1 MYEEYVS
8 FLVLLRFFLSP
19 DGAAVFFPASFFSA
33 GAFPPAGALPP
44 VEGFFSA
51 ALGGISGWT
60 VRLIWKKESDFQSED
75 IKLLEADAQDN
86 SDV

>member
-19 DGAAVFFPASFFSA
+19 DGAAVFLPASFFSA
-33 GAFPPAGALPP
+33 GALPAGALPP

-51 ALGGISGWT
+51 ALGAISTISQNLVSGRESSEEVIWRNVSRWSK
-60 VRLIWKKESDFQSED
+60 VR
-75 IKLLEADAQDN
+75 
-86 SDV
+86 